1 MFKEAL
7 ETAVNDM
14 FDHLGQEVV
23 FKPKNGEMKSLVAV
37 IKEPENPYEIGESPI
52 VKQVA
57 DVSLKSSDITP
68 KVGDVIEANS
78 KKYKIFEEPL
88 LDASTL
94 IWRFNAAL
102 APSNNEEPLDL
113 ESSETDTSNSQE
125 FSQIEEPYNHWSDG
139 NKGEN

>member
-1 MFKEAL
+1 MFREAL

-23 FKPKNGEMKSLVAV
+23 FKPKKGETKSLIVV
-37 IKEPENPYEIGESPI
+37 IKQPENPYEIGESQI

-57 DVSLKSSDITP
+57 EVSLKAADVNP
-68 KVGDVIEANS
+68 KIGDVIEVNS

-94 IWRFNAAL
+94 IWRFNATL
-102 APSNNEEPLDL
+102 V
-113 ESSETDTSNSQE
+113 
-125 FSQIEEPYNHWSDG
+125 
-139 NKGEN
+139 GE

>member
-7 ETAVNDM
+7 KTAVNDM
-14 FDHLGQEVV
+14 FDHLGQEIV
-23 FKPKNGEMKSLVAV
+23 FKPKNGDSSSLIAV
-37 IKEPENPYEIGESPI
+37 IKQPENPYEIGDSSI

-57 DVSLKSSDITP
+57 DVSLKSSYITP

-94 IWRFNAAL
+94 IWRFNATL
-102 APSNNEEPLDL
+102 APSNNEEPLDS
-113 ESSETDTSNSQE
+113 ESSETDKSNLQE

-139 NKGEN
+139 NEGEN